1 MVPRGLRRV
10 GARTAGGGL
19 SAVGPGERGVWG
31 AVGALWQ
38 LREGG
43 GGPRVRHSRLSGDH
57 TPALCGRVEPVRG
70 LPRPLPAPRTRL
82 ATTQ

>member
-1 MVPRGLRRV
+1 MVPRGLRCV
-10 GARTAGGGL
+10 GARTAGSGL
-19 SAVGPGERGVWG
+19 SAVGPGERRVRG
-31 AVGALWQ
+31 AGAALWQ

-43 GGPRVRHSRLSGDH
+43 GGAHVRHSRVPGDH
-57 TPALCGRVEPVRG
+57 TPALRGRLEPTRG